1 MDKKKKKSNF
11 SKWSPVRSNRMY
23 LRIKALVNQW
33 KGSSNRRLVYL
44 LLLISRSYWKHEWLV
59 LEAPPRDIPFVLII
73 LYYTGIDNLFW
84 NSNFTQGAK
93 HWGNNIGFP
102 FVFQFRINK
111 KYSSCLSN
119 GSLNLIPIEI
129 WMIEVHM
136 LNGRVRT
143 TWHSRSTFWKRVII

>member
-59 LEAPPRDIPFVLII
+59 LWAPPPRDIPFVLII

-93 HWGNNIGFP
+93 QWGNNIGLP

-119 GSLNLIPIEI
+119 GSLNSYRN
-129 WMIEVHM
+129 
-136 LNGRVRT
+136 LNDWSTYAQRT
-143 TWHSRSTFWKRVII
+143 CSYNMT